1 MDFLKDRRVIVA
13 GGAAVVALLAIVIGL
28 AILRHDKPATEPP
41 PASQVGLVIDTSQAE
56 IKRDPNRQYRCFK
69 DGQFAA
75 MATLDDCARMNGVLS
90 GALDVGVD
98 ETGALA
104 AAQQL
109 GTTLTPL
116 PPPPVAMV
124 SPVTTAPSS
133 PAPAATPPPPAV
145 LAPESPIIQ
154 TRAPAA
160 GCQRYDRGW
169 ANVGEMSLNAC
180 IQTLFAG
187 RCERA
192 GQAAYG
198 RWGDQTLR
206 LVPGRVEQS
215 RDDRSF
221 HDLVEQGPGCAI
233 PSL

>member
-13 GGAAVVALLAIVIGL
+13 GGAAIVALLAVVVGL

-41 PASQVGLVIDTSQAE
+41 PASQGGLVIDTSQAE

-69 DGQFAA
+69 DGQFVG

-104 AAQQL
+104 AASQL

-116 PPPPVAMV
+116 PPPVAAV
-124 SPVTTAPSS
+124 PAVVAPST
-133 PAPAATPPPPAV
+133 PAPAAPAPPPA
-145 LAPESPIIQ
+145 ASTAEPPISLI
-154 TRAPAA
+154 RAPAA

-169 ANVGEMSLNAC
+169 ANLGELSLNAC
-180 IQTLFAG
+180 VQALFAG
-187 RCERA
+187 RCERP

-215 RDDRSF
+215 RDDRNF
-221 HDLVEQGPGCAI
+221 HGLVDQGPGCAI